1 MEATVSNTPAYVP
14 WNRDKLTGQK
24 SPLKLEEIWAIR
36 IRLQLGAKTRDL
48 AMFNLAIDSKLR
60 ACDLTKLRVR
70 DVCIG
75 TRGAKSIR
83 HAAENPAAAT
93 IRDHRASRWG
103 CYATGFRKR
112 PTMPLENID
121 AARPD
126 LKPRI
131 RDFAA
136 AVKAVALDGT
146 LSRDEFSNK
155 VCALA
160 DQALDVRPPSR
171 RSLVRAHLMAKRGLA
186 LAMLAKM
193 VRLTFEAQTAHPVTD
208 ALQVLRGLYGRT
220 RTRYRTAS
228 RSDPGAH
235 GGKRSTA
242 STGIRP
248 CQHSNGRRC
257 LPEDRVA

>member
-24 SPLKLEEIWAIR
+24 SPLKLEEVWAIR

-48 AMFNLAIDSKLR
+48 AMFNLAINSKLR

-146 LSRDEFSNK
+146 LSRANS
-155 VCALA
+155 VTRC
-160 DQALDVRPPSR
+160 
-171 RSLVRAHLMAKRGLA
+171 
-186 LAMLAKM
+186 
-193 VRLTFEAQTAHPVTD
+193 VRLPI
-208 ALQVLRGLYGRT
+208 
-220 RTRYRTAS
+220 
-228 RSDPGAH
+228 
-235 GGKRSTA
+235 KRSM
-242 STGIRP
+242 
-248 CQHSNGRRC
+248 CGRR
-257 LPEDRVA
+257 VAGASSVRISWRSADKRARCSPK